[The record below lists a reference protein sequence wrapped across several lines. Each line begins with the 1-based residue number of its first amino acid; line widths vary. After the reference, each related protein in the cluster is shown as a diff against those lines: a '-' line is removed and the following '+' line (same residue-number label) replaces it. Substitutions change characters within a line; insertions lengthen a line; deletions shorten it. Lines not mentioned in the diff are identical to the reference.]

1 MSRLDELIQELCP
14 DGVEYKKLTD
24 VANVLYGYPCDA
36 TMFNEANNGIPL
48 IRIRNV
54 LAGMT
59 ETYTTENIPQEYV
72 IKKGD
77 LLVGMDGNFHVG
89 NWKMDEAFLCQ
100 RVCKI
105 YAKNNEN
112 DILNGF
118 LSHLLGPIMKKIEN
132 GKQSGTVKHLLVKDI
147 NSISISVPPLEVQR
161 EIVRIL
167 DCFTLLTAELTA
179 ELTARKKQYE
189 YYRDEL
195 LKPEANIPMVKL
207 KEIATSIY
215 RGAGIKRDQV
225 TEEGIPCV
233 RYGEIYTTYN
243 TWFDECV
250 SHTKKEY
257 VPSPKYF
264 EHGDILFA
272 ITGESVEDIAKSIAY
287 VGHDKCLAGG
297 DIVVMKHEQNPRYL
311 AHVLNTSMAREQK
324 SKGKVKSKVVHSN
337 VPSIEQIEIPLPS
350 LDVQKRYA
358 EVLDN
363 FEKICNDLNIG
374 LPAEIDARQKQYEF
388 YRNLLLTFAETGNT
402 IAQTDRQ
409 TEHN

>member
-189 YYRDEL
+189 YYQNIL
-195 LKPEANIPMVKL
+195 LTCDGFNIEPVDKKL
-207 KEIATSIY
+207 GKEIQWLTLGEVCTLKAGKTISSTEIFHEPFGKYQYPCFGGNGLRGYVKSYNQEGNFSLIGRQGALCGNVCYASGKFYATEHAVVVEPKGKCDERFLYYILIAANLNQY
-215 RGAGIKRDQV
+215 KTAGAQPGLSVAKLEKVLVLIPSMSAQKRIV
-225 TEEGIPCV
+225 
-233 RYGEIYTTYN
+233 
-243 TWFDECV
+243 
-250 SHTKKEY
+250 
-257 VPSPKYF
+257 
-264 EHGDILFA
+264 DILDRFDA
-272 ITGESVEDIAKSIAY
+272 
-287 VGHDKCLAGG
+287 L
-297 DIVVMKHEQNPRYL
+297 
-311 AHVLNTSMAREQK
+311 
-324 SKGKVKSKVVHSN
+324 
-337 VPSIEQIEIPLPS
+337 
-350 LDVQKRYA
+350 
-358 EVLDN
+358 
-363 FEKICNDLNIG
+363 CNDITIG
-374 LPAEIDARQKQYEF
+374 LPAEIEARQKQYEY
-388 YRNLLLTFAETGNT
+388 YRDKLLSFKEKK
-402 IAQTDRQ
+402 
-409 TEHN
+409 